1 MQRTLY
7 LDLETTGL
15 DPNRDEI
22 LEIGLLDANG
32 QILLDSLVRPEH
44 HRHWIGA
51 QAIHG
56 IRPED
61 VRDAPT
67 LDSLRPQLIALLTD
81 AEVVIYNAE
90 FEQGFLRA
98 ELATAASTHCAMRAF
113 AEVYGEPRSYRGYRW
128 QKLQVAAAY
137 IGYAWPGSAHRA
149 IHDCQ
154 ATRAIW
160 HWLQQQ
166 PEPATAPPGS
176 SDTLAL
182 ESATRTGALP

>member
-1 MQRTLY
+1 MPRTLY

-15 DPNRDEI
+15 NPERDEI
-22 LEIGLLDANG
+22 LEIGLLDDDG
-32 QILLDSLVRPEH
+32 QVLLDSLVRPQH
-44 HRHWIGA
+44 HKHWLGA
-51 QAIHG
+51 QTIHG

-61 VRDAPT
+61 VEDAPT
-67 LDSLRPQLIALLTD
+67 LEALRPQLIQLLTD

-90 FEQGFLRA
+90 FEQGFLRT
-98 ELATAASTHCAMRAF
+98 ELAVAANLQCAMRAF

-137 IGYAWPGSAHRA
+137 IGYEWPGSAHRA

-160 HWLQQQ
+160 HWLQRQ
-166 PEPATAPPGS
+166 PTPSAPPRANCATAAVEPAI
-176 SDTLAL
+176 D
-182 ESATRTGALP
+182 TGA